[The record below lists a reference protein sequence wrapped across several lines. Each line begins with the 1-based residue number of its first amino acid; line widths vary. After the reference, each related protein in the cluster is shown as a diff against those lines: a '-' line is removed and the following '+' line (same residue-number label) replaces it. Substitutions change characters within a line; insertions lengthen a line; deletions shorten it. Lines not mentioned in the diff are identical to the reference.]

1 MKPKVDSS
9 NRENGGTGSSL
20 PNSSLPSNFIR
31 NIIIEDLKQNK
42 NDGRVHT
49 RFPPEPNGYLH
60 IGHAKSIC
68 LNFGLAAELGGLCN
82 LRFDDTNPSKEDIE
96 YVDSIMDSVH
106 WLGFD
111 WGDRLFYASDYFD
124 RLYDFAVQLIKKGK
138 AYVCD
143 LSAAEIRQYRG
154 TLTEPGRNS
163 PYRERTA
170 EENLDLFERMRN
182 GESEEGAR
190 VLRAKIDMSSGNLN
204 MRDPV
209 IYRIIKASHHR
220 TGDKWCIY
228 PMYDFAHGLSDSLE
242 GITHSICTLEFED
255 HRPLYDWFLDE
266 LQVFHPQQIEFARLN
281 LTYTVMSKR
290 KLLKLVEDGHVKGWD
305 DPRMPTL
312 VGLRRRGYTPQ
323 SIRTFCE
330 RIGVAK
336 RDSIVD
342 MALLEHCVREDLN
355 LRAPRVMAVLRPLKV
370 VIESYPEDRVE
381 ELDAVNNPEDSGMG
395 SRKVPF
401 SRVLYIER
409 EDFMENPPKKFFRLA
424 PGREVRLRYG
434 YYIKCV
440 DVVKDEKTGEP
451 IELRCT
457 HDPETRGGWSP
468 DGRKVQATLH
478 WVSAPHALPA
488 EVRLYDR
495 LLSKADPSEDK
506 EVDFRSLLNPDSLE
520 ALNSCKV
527 EPSLAGAAPGSSYQ
541 FERLGYFC
549 VDPDSSG
556 DRLVFNRTVSL
567 RDTWAKI
574 MKAGK

>member
-1 MKPKVDSS
+1 
-9 NRENGGTGSSL
+9 
-20 PNSSLPSNFIR
+20 
-31 NIIIEDLKQNK
+31 
-42 NDGRVHT
+42 
-49 RFPPEPNGYLH
+49 
-60 IGHAKSIC
+60 
-68 LNFGLAAELGGLCN
+68 
-82 LRFDDTNPSKEDIE
+82 
-96 YVDSIMDSVH
+96 
-106 WLGFD
+106 
-111 WGDRLFYASDYFD
+111 
-124 RLYDFAVQLIKKGK
+124 
-138 AYVCD
+138 
-143 LSAAEIRQYRG
+143 
-154 TLTEPGRNS
+154 
-163 PYRERTA
+163 
-170 EENLDLFERMRN
+170 
-182 GESEEGAR
+182 
-190 VLRAKIDMSSGNLN
+190 
-204 MRDPV
+204 
-209 IYRIIKASHHR
+209 
-220 TGDKWCIY
+220 
-228 PMYDFAHGLSDSLE
+228 MYDFAHGLSDSLE